1 MSINCHM
8 PYFLNSAPTRGA
20 CLRRCTIRWQWDANQ
35 NGLTCKRVFCMRCM
49 PISIFFQSNI
59 SIKKTTENYI
69 FFISVNEP
77 SLSKEAYHSE
87 LLICRTSSTTAAFHW
102 FLYWW
107 PNYFQCL
114 YVICIFLKLHS
125 RMTYD
130 ILLKPCQWQPFFL
143 NCVNNCSYRK
153 SSIKR
158 VRWWGRGY
166 LFSSSPTFVLWIV
179 YSLGLPSL
187 FKTT

>member
-8 PYFLNSAPTRGA
+8 PYFFNSAPTRGA

-49 PISIFFQSNI
+49 PISIFFFQSNI

-87 LLICRTSSTTAAFHW
+87 LLICRT
-102 FLYWW
+102 L
-107 PNYFQCL
+107 
-114 YVICIFLKLHS
+114 
-125 RMTYD
+125 
-130 ILLKPCQWQPFFL
+130 
-143 NCVNNCSYRK
+143 NNCSISLIFILMNK
-153 SSIKR
+153 
-158 VRWWGRGY
+158 
-166 LFSSSPTFVLWIV
+166 LFSMSICHLHIFEITFANDL
-179 YSLGLPSL
+179 
-187 FKTT
+187 